1 MQEFEDLLAR
11 QNQLQAEAAVVVE
24 ELNLVQTLK
33 AAGVPVKVGSAA
45 LGLMTWRDL
54 DMTVVCSQLD
64 IAAISGIASQLIS
77 NPKIRQMKFMN
88 DTGSWNNDP
97 AYPDGYFIGLDYL
110 SENGSKWSL
119 DIWFVDDPE
128 KQPDLRHIRTLPHRL
143 NEEAVLSI
151 LRIKTVWASRAEYGK
166 QVKSFDIYTA
176 VLDHKVSTPAEFE
189 QWLQNR
195 NNNISP

>member
-1 MQEFEDLLAR
+1 MQEFEDLLAH

-45 LGLMTWRDL
+45 LGLMTWRDI

>member
-1 MQEFEDLLAR
+1 MQEFEDLLAH

-151 LRIKTVWASRAEYGK
+151 LRIKTVWASRASM
-166 QVKSFDIYTA
+166 V
-176 VLDHKVSTPAEFE
+176 
-189 QWLQNR
+189 NR
-195 NNNISP
+195 

>member
-1 MQEFEDLLAR
+1 MIKREDLLAR
-11 QNQLQAEAAVVVE
+11 QFQLQAEAAAVVE
-24 ELNLVQTLK
+24 ELNLIQSLK
-33 AAGVPVKVGSAA
+33 AAGMPVKVGSAA

-54 DMTVVCSQLD
+54 DMTVVCSKLD
-64 IAAISGIASQLIS
+64 IAVISRIASQLIL

-88 DTGSWNNDP
+88 DTGSWNTDP

-110 SENGSKWSL
+110 SKSENQWSL

-128 KQPDLRHIRTLPHRL
+128 KQPDLRHIRTLPGRL
-143 NEEAVLSI
+143 HEEAVLSI

-195 NNNISP
+195 NNNISS

>member
-11 QNQLQAEAAVVVE
+11 QNQLQAEAAVVLE
-24 ELNLVQTLK
+24 ELNLIQTLK

-54 DMTVVCSQLD
+54 DMTVICSKLD
-64 IAAISGIASQLIS
+64 VAVISGIASQLIL

-88 DTGSWNNDP
+88 DTGSWNTDP

-110 SENGSKWSL
+110 SESGSKWSL

-128 KQPDLRHIRTLPHRL
+128 KQPDLRHIRTLPGRL
-143 NEEAVLSI
+143 HEDAVLSI